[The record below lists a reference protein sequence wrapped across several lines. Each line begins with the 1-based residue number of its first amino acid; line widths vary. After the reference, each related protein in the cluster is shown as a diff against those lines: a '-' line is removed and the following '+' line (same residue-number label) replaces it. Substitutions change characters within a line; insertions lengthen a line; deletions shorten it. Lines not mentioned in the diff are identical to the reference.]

1 MIDTPNVT
9 SMTKKYGL
17 PLVEIIPSSIIA
29 NSNICDETALDKPI
43 SGNKTGGG
51 KTKVRTAPSTLVN
64 AGKGLF
70 LSSKK
75 SLHIDDVICLIEH
88 DSTRYMS
95 ETDAYATASNRI
107 MEGPPSTHAKGRYF
121 IGKATSYGA
130 FINDPLDET
139 KYNAT
144 FRWVHRHQRW
154 EVIAIKEIN
163 YLDEIFI
170 SYGHRY

>member
-1 MIDTPNVT
+1 MQLSAINIHDGRIASVITPNYAAMTKALAAVESVDYSNNYFAHVLTMIDTPNVT
-9 SMTKKYGL
+9 NMIKTSKYGR
-17 PLVEIIPSSIIA
+17 PLLEIIPSNIIA

-70 LSSKK
+70 LSSKT

-107 MEGPPSTHAKGRYF
+107 MEGPPSTHAKCRYF
-121 IGKATSYGA
+121 LGKAT
-130 FINDPLDET
+130 
-139 KYNAT
+139 
-144 FRWVHRHQRW
+144 
-154 EVIAIKEIN
+154 
-163 YLDEIFI
+163 
-170 SYGHRY
+170 